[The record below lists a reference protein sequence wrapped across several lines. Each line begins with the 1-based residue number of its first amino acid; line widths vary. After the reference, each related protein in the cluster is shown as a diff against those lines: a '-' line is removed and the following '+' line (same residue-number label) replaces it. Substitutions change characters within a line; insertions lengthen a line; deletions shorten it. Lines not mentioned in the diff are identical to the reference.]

1 MKRIASILILLHLTI
16 ICFGQA
22 GAIAKGVGKTFAKK
36 AAKETVEAASEAAT
50 KKIAKETSE
59 EIAEQYAKKVA
70 REKLMEQIEKK
81 GYRYFSDFY
90 RAQAKARLPE
100 ASRQA
105 FKASDLP
112 VRKANYGKKL
122 RAVTKADAPNPKA
135 LTKKALRL
143 LPNDVPNAKA
153 IEETIEAIC
162 KKYPGA
168 FDPNKFTC
176 VKTKKGYLIQYIG
189 NKTGNANT

>member
-81 GYRYFSDFY
+81 GYRYFHSVRNRPFSESEYTPNNRASERSY
-90 RAQAKARLPE
+90 RVEPFFRRL
-100 ASRQA
+100 
-105 FKASDLP
+105 
-112 VRKANYGKKL
+112 
-122 RAVTKADAPNPKA
+122 
-135 LTKKALRL
+135 
-143 LPNDVPNAKA
+143 
-153 IEETIEAIC
+153 
-162 KKYPGA
+162 
-168 FDPNKFTC
+168 
-176 VKTKKGYLIQYIG
+176 
-189 NKTGNANT
+189 